1 MLIRNRVNE
10 NKNAV
15 LIPEEI
21 SLLISS
27 NPNQGATNR
36 SADGSTFTIQLQES
50 LHLPADAKNV
60 NIEVQ
65 SATVWWVVPNITTG
79 VNDKIYCTVPRA
91 SDSKLTAYT
100 LTIPQGLYDLTALNQ
115 TVQRELENAGA
126 IITPEPAFII
136 LADDATQKVEI
147 RANYVGV
154 EIDFTQADTPRD
166 ILGWTSVVV
175 GPSVSAP
182 QNFLAPSVAQFNQV
196 NSFLICSDLVNRG
209 MSFNGKYNQIIS
221 QVLIDVS
228 PGSQIVYTPFH
239 PPKLAAQD
247 LAGNNRTSL
256 RFWLTDD
263 QNRLVNT
270 NGEYYTVRINISYL
284 HPHFI

>member
-1 MLIRNRVNE
+1 M
-10 NKNAV
+10 NKDGKTMV
-15 LIPEEI
+15 LVPEEI
-21 SLLISS
+21 SMLFSS
-27 NPNQGATNR
+27 NPNQGASLR
-36 SADGSTFTIQLQES
+36 SADGSSFTVLLQEPLS
-50 LHLPADAKNV
+50 VPFDAKNV

-65 SATVWWVVPNITTG
+65 SSTVWWVVPNITTG

-126 IITPEPAFII
+126 IITPEPAFTIY
-136 LADDATQKVEI
+136 ADDATQKVEI

-175 GPSVSAP
+175 GPSVSVP
-182 QNFLAPSVAQFNQV
+182 QNFLAPNVAEFNQV
-196 NSFLICSDLVNRG
+196 NSFLLHSDLVNRG
-209 MSFNGKYNQIIS
+209 MRFNDKYSQIIS

-228 PGSQIVYTPFH
+228 PGSQIVSTPFH
-239 PPKLAAQD
+239 PAKIDAQD
-247 LAGNNRTSL
+247 LAGNPRKTI

-263 QNRLVNT
+263 QERAINT
-270 NGEYYTVRINISYL
+270 NGEYYTMRVSITFL
-284 HPHFI
+284 HPHWI